1 MSQRE
6 KDRKKKQQ
14 ESTLEKMVFD
24 IIEKS
29 TEQALKQALDE
40 LFKDWQ

>member
-40 LFKDWQ
+40 LFKGWQ